1 MWVGKIFAHFLPGI
15 FQFFAGVVSSGTRKY
30 SLVLKALSL
39 QISFAIW
46 ALISLVTFTPLM
58 LKTPGVPGKSGT
70 PTDQHTHVQPWE
82 TRILQLLGAFLVA
95 SLVWLVEKLLIQLI
109 SISYH
114 RKQFN
119 SKIIDSKRN
128 VYLIAQLFEASRA
141 LFPMY
146 CREFQEEDY
155 TMTDSL
161 NLAIDGPTQLH
172 KRSGSATPIRVL
184 QKVGRYGDKVAG
196 VFGHVAHEITGKD
209 VLNPEAAHS
218 IVAEALDRN
227 RSAEALA
234 KRLWMSFVVEGHD
247 SLFAEDIQEVLGPSK
262 RDEADECFSA
272 LDRDG
277 NGDISLDEMI
287 LTITE
292 IGRERK
298 SVANSMHD
306 VDQAIKVL
314 DGLLGVVV
322 FIISVLVLV
331 AFLNTSFVTMLAT
344 AGTAL
349 LSLSFVFATTTQEVL
364 GSCIFI
370 FVKHPF
376 DIGDRVDITDVQ
388 LTVEHISLLF
398 TVFKQVADGK
408 MVQIPNI
415 VLNTLWINNV
425 SRSKAMRERLNIT
438 VDFGTSFEDVKA
450 LRQEM
455 QNFVLDKDNS
465 RDFQPEIEVE
475 VVDINQM
482 DKLTLRIE
490 IRHKSNWS
498 NETIRAAR
506 RSKFLC
512 ALVLALR
519 RVPIYAPNGGVAALG
534 SIGAPSYSVAVSEEF
549 AQAEKDKYAADK
561 EAKRL
566 YPSKPAEPTGETQS
580 APYETKAADA
590 INTRAPN
597 ADFSRDAMY
606 DSREANQSTE
616 SAQTLAH
623 NAEHNAGLA
632 DSLEET
638 RQILRRESTRG
649 KRTAGSSLAAGNS
662 QQGYQSGSRSA
673 AVDPRMTSLDESR
686 APPGYSG
693 PLNRVPASS
702 QYAGYNDPS
711 ARAAAP
717 SGGPYQPR
725 PSMSSDT
732 QRTTPPK
739 GPVYRPSGGP
749 GPSGGPYGG
758 A

>member
-1 MWVGKIFAHFLPGI
+1 M
-15 FQFFAGVVSSGTRKY
+15 TRNPSTLDEIAALKNTKNPWQRPHWEDIVQQ
-30 SLVLKALSL
+30 VLA
-39 QISFAIW
+39 AC
-46 ALISLVTFTPLM
+46 LIATIVF
-58 LKTPGVPGKSGT
+58 
-70 PTDQHTHVQPWE
+70 
-82 TRILQLLGAFLVA
+82 
-95 SLVWLVEKLLIQLI
+95 LVEKLLIQLI

-128 VYLIAQLFEASRA
+128 VYLICQLFDASRA

-146 CREFQEEDY
+146 CQEFQDEDY
-155 TMTDSL
+155 TITDSL
-161 NLAIDGPTQLH
+161 NLAIEGGISTVQGH

-218 IVAEALDRN
+218 IVVEALDRR

-234 KRLWMSFVVEGHD
+234 KRLWMSFVVEGREA
-247 SLFAEDIQEVLGPSK
+247 LYPEDIQEVLGMSK

-272 LDRDG
+272 IDRDG

-314 DGLLGVVV
+314 DNLLSIVVL
-322 FIISVLVLV
+322 IISVLIFV
-331 AFLNTSFVTMLAT
+331 AFLNTSFVTTLAT
-344 AGTAL
+344 TGTAL
-349 LSLSFVFATTTQEVL
+349 LSLSFVFAGTCQEVL

-376 DIGDRVDITDVQ
+376 DIGDRVDITDTQ

-415 VLNTLWINNV
+415 VLNTLWIDNV
-425 SRSKAMRERLNIT
+425 TRSKAMRERLSIN
-438 VDFGTSFEDVKA
+438 VDFGTSFEDVQA
-450 LRQEM
+450 LRSEM
-455 QNFVLDKDNS
+455 QSFVLDKDNS

-475 VVDINQM
+475 VINVNNL
-482 DKLTLRIE
+482 DKLTLQIE
-490 IRHKSNWS
+490 IRHKSNWA

-519 RVPIYAPNGGVAALG
+519 KVPIYSPAGGDAGLG
-534 SIGAPSYSVAVSEEF
+534 TLSAPSYSVAISEAT
-549 AQAEKDKYAADK
+549 AQAEKDKFAAAK

-566 YPSKPAEPTGETQS
+566 NPSKPAA
-580 APYETKAADA
+580 APKSDGQFAPHETKAMDA
-590 INTRAPN
+590 INSRAPGE
-597 ADFSRDAMY
+597 DFSRDATFAERDIHQSA
-606 DSREANQSTE
+606 DSS
-616 SAQTLAH
+616 QTLSSSPDRL
-623 NAEHNAGLA
+623 AGIQ

-649 KRTAGSSLAAGNS
+649 KRAAGASLAP
-662 QQGYQSGSRSA
+662 SGSGISQPYGGPP
-673 AVDPRMTSLDESR
+673 AVDPRLASLEESR
-686 APPGYSG
+686 TSPGYAG
-693 PLNRVPASS
+693 PLSGSAPAYSAYNVVPTQSP
-702 QYAGYNDPS
+702 AGQQQP
-711 ARAAAP
+711 P
-717 SGGPYQPR
+717 SGMQARNGNVQG
-725 PSMSSDT
+725 S
-732 QRTTPPK
+732 PPK
-739 GPVYRPSGGP
+739 GPVYKPSGGP
-749 GPSGGPYGG
+749 GSNGPPYGG
-758 A
+758 V